1 MKTLQFEYELPQF
14 YSFKITNL
22 SNLKDST
29 SKVSILE
36 RVAVVEMLRN
46 TVSPAIFVT

>member
-22 SNLKDST
+22 SNLKAT